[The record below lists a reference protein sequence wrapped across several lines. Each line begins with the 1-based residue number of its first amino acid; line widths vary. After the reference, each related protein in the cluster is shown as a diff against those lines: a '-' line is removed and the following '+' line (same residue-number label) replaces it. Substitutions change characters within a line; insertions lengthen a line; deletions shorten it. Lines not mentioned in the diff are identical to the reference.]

1 MYYDPNDDFMK
12 YAQEGYTTEEE
23 DENYNPEGAIAG
35 CMLVGAFMAVVFIV
49 VCVVIAII
57 S

>member
-12 YAQEGYTTEEE
+12 YTQAGYTTEEE